1 MWYLAH
7 GLFRRTFEAKITT
20 WAPNVLHTHDGL
32 SLPLLVHGARKSNA
46 ISVFDSHELEAHR
59 NHPLIWAMRKRVTA
73 LERRYLPKVD
83 AVLTVSE
90 TIADHLST
98 GYSIPRPTVL
108 LNAPPLHPAPLP
120 SRWQGLARTSLRTE
134 ADLPKEAFLLVYTG
148 NIAAGRGIEQTL
160 TGMAYYLK
168 NTRTPRDIH
177 LSLVGGV
184 SPAFQGKLETRAR
197 QLGVHDRLRFHP
209 SVPATDVVRFIT
221 DADIAVLPILPD
233 VLSHQYAMPN
243 KLFEALQAQLPILGT
258 NLEEM
263 SDFIRDHNLGTCY
276 DPFSPISF
284 CQGLD
289 AILTAP
295 ETPKQRCARFAQIS
309 EIYSWE
315 AQSDKLLWLYQS
327 FELDAQPIRVAMVVP
342 NPCDPD
348 YRVVKQA
355 ETLASAGYRVKV
367 FCTQSARANLPVT
380 ETINS
385 VEYERIPWSPRAM
398 ITPRWLRRA
407 SSQR

>member
-1 MWYLAH
+1 MWFLAH
-7 GLFRRTFEAKITT
+7 RLFRRAFEQKITT
-20 WAPNVLHTHDGL
+20 WSPDVVHAHDGL
-32 SLPLLVHGARKSNA
+32 SLPLLVHAAERSNA

-59 NHPLIWAMRKRVTA
+59 NHPLIWAMRGRITA

-90 TIADHLST
+90 TIADHLSA

-108 LNAPPLHPAPLP
+108 FNAPPLHPAPLP

-134 ADLPKEAFLLVYTG
+134 AHLPENALLLVYTG

-160 TGMAYYLK
+160 EGVAHYLEHAS
-168 NTRTPRDIH
+168 PARDIH
-177 LSLVGGV
+177 LSLVGVV
-184 SPAFQGKLETRAR
+184 SPAFQAQLETQAQ
-197 QLGVHDRLRFHP
+197 QLGMRDRLRFHP
-209 SVPATDVVRFIT
+209 SVPATDVARFIT

-243 KLFEALQAQLPILGT
+243 KLFEALQARLPILGA

-263 SDFIRDHNLGTCY
+263 SDFIRDHALGTCY
-276 DPFSPISF
+276 DPFSPPRF
-284 CQGLD
+284 CKGLET
-289 AILTAP
+289 ILTAP
-295 ETPKQRCARFAQIS
+295 ETPQKRRARFAEIS
-309 EIYSWE
+309 EAYSWE
-315 AQSDKLLWLYQS
+315 AQGDKLLSLYKN

-355 ETLASAGYRVKV
+355 QTLAAAGYRVKV
-367 FCTQSARANLPVT
+367 FCTQPAESTLPVS
-380 ETINS
+380 ETING
-385 VEYERIPWSPRAM
+385 VDYERIPWSPRAM

-407 SSQR
+407 SS